1 MTAYNPSRAT
11 MSRLK
16 TVVMEEIRQ
25 NPRPLLLRNVD
36 NCQFSGLYA
45 IWYRHRCLYIGQSER
60 QTVYARL
67 YAHLS
72 DCHNDQLKLW
82 IQVKRD
88 VLRFTS
94 SHVDDEESG
103 TIRKL
108 ESYLICKLDP
118 ETNEQRPGGGTCNG

>member
-1 MTAYNPSRAT
+1 MTASKPSRAT

-16 TVVMEEIRQ
+16 TVVMEELRQ

-45 IWYRHRCLYIGQSER
+45 IWYRHRCLYVGQSAQ

-72 DCHNDQLKLW
+72 NCHNERLKLW
-82 IQVKRD
+82 IQVKRG
-88 VLRFTS
+88 VLCFTS
-94 SHVDDEESG
+94 SYVDDESG

-108 ESYLICKLDP
+108 ESYSICKLDP
-118 ETNEQRPGGGTCNG
+118 ETNEQRPRGGTCSG